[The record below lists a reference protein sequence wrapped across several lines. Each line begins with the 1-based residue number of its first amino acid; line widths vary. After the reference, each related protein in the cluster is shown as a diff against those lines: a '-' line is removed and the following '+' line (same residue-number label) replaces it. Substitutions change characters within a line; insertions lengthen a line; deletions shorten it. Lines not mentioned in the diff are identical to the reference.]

1 MTWAAACF
9 IVMAFLVIMRLL
21 GVVSRVG
28 EVVQSSRG
36 ALADLRNKNLSD
48 VEKGRTMRAHALRLL
63 VLFTTMTVSV
73 VAAAAVPL
81 GLVGLLDLADL
92 VALGAVFELLVSWEF
107 LLATVG
113 LTFVVLLIPIPRRR
127 A

>member
-21 GVVSRVG
+21 GVVSRVD
-28 EVVQSSRG
+28 EVMQSSRG

-48 VEKGRTMRAHALRLL
+48 VEKERRMRAHALRLL
-63 VLFTTMTVSV
+63 VLFTILTLSL

-81 GLVGLLDLADL
+81 GLVGLVDLAGL
-92 VALGAVFELLVSWEF
+92 IALGAVFELLASWEF

-113 LTFVVLLIPIPRRR
+113 LTVGVLLIPIPRRR

>member
-9 IVMAFLVIMRLL
+9 IVMAFLVITRLL
-21 GVVSRVG
+21 GVVPRVG

-48 VEKGRTMRAHALRLL
+48 VEKERAMRAHALRLL
-63 VLFTTMTVSV
+63 VLFTILTLSL

-81 GLVGLLDLADL
+81 GLVRLADL
-92 VALGAVFELLVSWEF
+92 AGLVVLGAVFELLVSWEF

-113 LTFVVLLIPIPRRR
+113 LTVGVLLIPIPRRR

>member
-9 IVMAFLVIMRLL
+9 IVMAFLVITRLL

-48 VEKGRTMRAHALRLL
+48 VEKERTMRARALRLL
-63 VLFTTMTVSV
+63 VLFTILTLSL

-81 GLVGLLDLADL
+81 GLVGLVDLAGL
-92 VALGAVFELLVSWEF
+92 IALGAVFELLVSWEF

-113 LTFVVLLIPIPRRR
+113 LTVGVLLIPIPRRR